1 MALWDIVGPVMI
13 GPSSSHTAGAA
24 RIGLLTKMLWGKP
37 VKKAELYLRGS
48 FLDTGRGHGTD
59 KALIAGLLG
68 MRPDD
73 KQLKNSFAIAEENGL
88 EFAFYGEKVIGAHPN
103 SVRIVIEG
111 DGQSLET
118 VCYSVG
124 GGLILLHKL
133 NGARLD
139 ISCDLPTLIVSAED
153 KVGTISAITGYLN
166 NCNVNIATMK
176 VSRESRGGSVTM
188 TIELD
193 SEPDDLLLSERI
205 LSLHPAVKSVRLL
218 KGVL

>member
-37 VKKAELYLRGS
+37 VKKAALYLRDS
-48 FLDTGRGHGTD
+48 FLTTGRGHGTD

-73 KQLKNSFAIAEENGL
+73 KRLKNSFEIAEKEGL
-88 EFAFYGEKVIGAHPN
+88 NFTFAGEKVIGAHPN
-103 SVRIVIEG
+103 SVRIVLEE
-111 DGQSLET
+111 DGRTLET
-118 VCYSVG
+118 VCYSIG
-124 GGLILLHKL
+124 GGLISLHKL

-139 ISCDLPTLIVSAED
+139 ISCDLPTLIVASED
-153 KVGTISAITGYLN
+153 KAGTISAITTYIN
-166 NCNVNIATMK
+166 KCDVNIATMK
-176 VSRESRGGSVTM
+176 VSREARGGSVTM

-193 SEPDDLLLSERI
+193 SEPEDRLFAEKI
-205 LSLHPAVKSVRLL
+205 PSLHPAIKSVRLL